1 MALPGLLRSR
11 FFAHF
16 FEKIIVFKEVRKT
29 LFFDEKPA
37 VLSQIYQRVHENTQK
52 GSRAFYARLPL
63 EDSILIREDYLS
75 RLQIPVAGNNN
86 TMFFTP
92 SGTHVATGY
101 IRVVVGD
108 YGAYLEFSPDHL
120 FMSKIEARF
129 GQTPDRPVKYIW
141 MQSKDASQ
149 IKIYE
154 QKRRVS
160 YADYKPGLYYIA
172 PQDLRTP
179 MMQNIYRERN

>member
-1 MALPGLLRSR
+1 
-11 FFAHF
+11 
-16 FEKIIVFKEVRKT
+16 
-29 LFFDEKPA
+29 
-37 VLSQIYQRVHENTQK
+37 
-52 GSRAFYARLPL
+52 
-63 EDSILIREDYLS
+63 
-75 RLQIPVAGNNN
+75 
-86 TMFFTP
+86 MFFTP
-92 SGTHVATGY
+92 SGTHIATGY

-108 YGAYLEFSPDHL
+108 YGAYLEFLPDHL
-120 FMSKIEARF
+120 FIRKIEARF

>member
-1 MALPGLLRSR
+1 
-11 FFAHF
+11 
-16 FEKIIVFKEVRKT
+16 
-29 LFFDEKPA
+29 
-37 VLSQIYQRVHENTQK
+37 
-52 GSRAFYARLPL
+52 
-63 EDSILIREDYLS
+63 
-75 RLQIPVAGNNN
+75 
-86 TMFFTP
+86 MFFTP
-92 SGTHVATGY
+92 SGTHIATGY

-108 YGAYLEFSPDHL
+108 YGAYLEFSPAHL
-120 FMSKIEARF
+120 FMSKIESRF

-172 PQDLRTP
+172 PQDLRTTN
-179 MMQNIYRERN
+179 MQTIYNEKER